1 MKKILYNI
9 ASIILIIVYMAFT
22 FYCIEDYQ
30 TYEMSESILYAIMS
44 IASAI
49 IITVNF
55 IPKRRPSRK

>member
-1 MKKILYNI
+1 MKKVLYNI
-9 ASIILIIVYMAFT
+9 ASIILIIACIAFAL
-22 FYCIEDYQ
+22 YCIKDYQ

-49 IITVNF
+49 IITINF